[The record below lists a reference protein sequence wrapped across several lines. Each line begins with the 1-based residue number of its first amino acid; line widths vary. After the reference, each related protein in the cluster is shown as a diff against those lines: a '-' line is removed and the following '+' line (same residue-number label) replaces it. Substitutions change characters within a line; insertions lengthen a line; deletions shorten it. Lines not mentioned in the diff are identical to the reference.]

1 MVGFQVQ
8 YFFFPIGSADFLH
21 SFFSTVS
28 YHLEY
33 RKWGSRFPVIMN
45 EVYQGYLLPEHAEQA
60 REELSVITAELKNL
74 KPHQIIWDID
84 DLSKEPPWEV
94 PISEEITDLANY
106 FITSDGADFITIFN
120 HALLKAIELQFP
132 LEIHSKKYK
141 SNGGEIWPEFAHY
154 LVEAAA
160 TVILLALRMPVF

>member
-21 SFFSTVS
+21 SFFSTVA

-33 RKWGSRFPVIMN
+33 RKW
-45 EVYQGYLLPEHAEQA
+45 EHAEQA

-94 PISEEITDLANY
+94 LISEEITDLANY

-120 HALLKAIELQFP
+120 HALLKAIELQLP
-132 LEIHSKKYK
+132 LEIH
-141 SNGGEIWPEFAHY
+141 
-154 LVEAAA
+154 
-160 TVILLALRMPVF
+160 

>member
-120 HALLKAIELQFP
+120 HALLKAIELRFP
-132 LEIHSKKYK
+132 LEIH
-141 SNGGEIWPEFAHY
+141 
-154 LVEAAA
+154 
-160 TVILLALRMPVF
+160 

>member
-1 MVGFQVQ
+1 MLSLIITARQKSGGCHGRVSSTI
-8 YFFFPIGSADFLH
+8 FFFQLEARISFIR
-21 SFFSTVS
+21 FFSTVS

-106 FITSDGADFITIFN
+106 FYHQRRS
-120 HALLKAIELQFP
+120 
-132 LEIHSKKYK
+132 
-141 SNGGEIWPEFAHY
+141 
-154 LVEAAA
+154 
-160 TVILLALRMPVF
+160 